1 VRKRLLIALNK
12 PYGVMSQFT
21 DAQHRPTLGDYLK
34 VPRVYPAGRLDKDSE
49 GLILLTND
57 GRLQERIAHPHFKLE
72 KTYWAQVEGTA
83 DQAQLKMLRVGV
95 KLRDGWTA
103 PAKVRR
109 IDEPTLWIRNPP
121 IRYRATIPTHW
132 IELKIAEGRNRQ
144 VRRMTAAVGLPT
156 LRLVRTQIGPWV
168 LGELQPGQ
176 WCKLNPNALKQ
187 KKIKH
192 FY

>member
-1 VRKRLLIALNK
+1 MGVSIVKTSEGPVRKRLLIALNK

-72 KTYWAQVEGTA
+72 KTFWAQVEGTA

-109 IDEPTLWIRNPP
+109 IDEPTDRKS
-121 IRYRATIPTHW
+121 T
-132 IELKIAEGRNRQ
+132 
-144 VRRMTAAVGLPT
+144 
-156 LRLVRTQIGPWV
+156 
-168 LGELQPGQ
+168 
-176 WCKLNPNALKQ
+176 
-187 KKIKH
+187 
-192 FY
+192 